1 MIIMSFIIKNKSM
14 GIKYFIAGGAGFI
27 GSTVTKSLLKETDT
41 EAITIYDN
49 FSSGSEKNIGEA
61 IHNKKLRIVKNDI
74 GELKDLEKEMRGHDF
89 VYHFASN
96 PDIARAVKEPDI
108 DFWQGTYL
116 TQNIVEAMRR
126 NSVLKIVYASG
137 SGVYG
142 ETGEVPVYESMGSL
156 SPISTYGASKL
167 AGEALLCAYAH
178 MFDMDALAFRFAN
191 VIGPNQ
197 THGVGYDFLRKLK
210 QNPHELTILGDGSQ
224 SKSYLHVEDVI
235 AGINVAREKA
245 KGRFNV
251 FNLATPDYLTVKEI
265 AEMVVQVMNI
275 QNVQFNFS
283 GGDRGWKGDVPIV
296 RFDTSLIR
304 SLGWS
309 PKRSTREAMMDA
321 LLSMKK
327 ELELI

>member
-1 MIIMSFIIKNKSM
+1 M

-27 GSTVTKSLLKETDT
+27 GSTVTKSLLNEANT
-41 EAITIYDN
+41 EAVTIYDN
-49 FSSGSEKNIGEA
+49 FTSGSEKNIGEA

-74 GELKDLEKEMRGHDF
+74 CELKDLEREMQGHDF

-96 PDIARAVKEPDI
+96 PDIARAVREPDI

-116 TQNIVEAMRR
+116 TQNVLEAMRR
-126 NSVLKIVYASG
+126 NSVSKIVYASG

-142 ETGEVPVYESMGSL
+142 ETGEVPVVENMGSL
-156 SPISTYGASKL
+156 EPISTYGASKL
-167 AGEALLCAYAH
+167 AGEALICSYAH
-178 MFDMDALAFRFAN
+178 MFDMTALAFRFAN
-191 VIGPNQ
+191 VVGPNQ

-210 QNPHELTILGDGSQ
+210 ENPRELTILGDGSQ
-224 SKSYLHVEDVI
+224 SKSYMHVEDII

-251 FNLATPDYLTVKEI
+251 FNLATKDYLTVKEI
-265 AEMVVQVMNI
+265 AEMVVQIMHLE
-275 QNVQFNFS
+275 NVQFNFT

-296 RFDTSLIR
+296 RFNTDLIR
-304 SLGWS
+304 SLGWN
-309 PKRSTREAMMDA
+309 PKRTAREAMMDS

-327 ELELI
+327 ELEIT